1 MEEWRWYQSVEWWI
15 NIVLFSPR
23 YIGHDTSNVRKIYR
37 ILWKGIT
44 MISIRRHDR
53 IEKCCQR
60 ERSNYVVNSVVGF
73 WNRRTWSGKRSE
85 RRKEGKEKTA
95 EGCRKRVDGGKKR
108 RGGNEGW
115 VYVTGDRMRQLLNGW
130 LTDEEH
136 DRLIRLGEGE
146 KIVFRCFPRDV
157 SLAGPRSAWFRR
169 TLLPVSTSR
178 SRSSNSILYPPVDAC
193 RLSQLWYAPGNT
205 YEHIVWTSSK

>member
-1 MEEWRWYQSVEWWI
+1 MYLNKRSNNYVKYFYSQYVKWRWYQSVEWWI
-15 NIVLFSPR
+15 NIFLFSPR

-95 EGCRKRVDGGKKR
+95 EGCRKRVDGGKK
-108 RGGNEGW
+108 E
-115 VYVTGDRMRQLLNGW
+115 
-130 LTDEEH
+130 
-136 DRLIRLGEGE
+136 EGE
-146 KIVFRCFPRDV
+146 TKGGCTWPEIECGNCWMD
-157 SLAGPRSAWFRR
+157 G
-169 TLLPVSTSR
+169 LPMK
-178 SRSSNSILYPPVDAC
+178 
-193 RLSQLWYAPGNT
+193 NT
-205 YEHIVWTSSK
+205 TA